1 MATLVIDLMDRR
13 PIWALPEW
21 ARESIA
27 ASVPRGWTV
36 TFMETPAD
44 GSGDGVQR
52 APPELLAEVAD
63 ARVYMGYGI
72 PKEVLEVAPGL
83 KWVHSGAAG
92 VGSSL
97 GRAMLERDVFF
108 TNSAGIHAAPMSE
121 TALAMI
127 LYFTRGLD
135 IAVRA
140 QRAGQWSARSYWAA
154 DAPVTELGGA
164 TVGIVGYGGI
174 GREVAR
180 KAAALGSRV
189 LAVRRTGGAVAGEGI
204 RILTGE
210 RGLSR
215 VMSESDYVVLAV
227 PETRE
232 TGGMIDRQRLQ
243 SMKAGSVLINVARGR
258 LVDEDALLD
267 MLDSGH
273 LRGAGL
279 DVFHEEPLPAG
290 HPFYGHPGVLL
301 TPHVSATTRRFWE
314 RETELITDNIGR
326 FVRGEPLRNLVDK
339 NTGY

>member
-1 MATLVIDLMDRR
+1 M
-13 PIWALPEW
+13 
-21 ARESIA
+21 ARETGFSA
-27 ASVPRGWTV
+27 PRPNSWPRLPTPGSTWDTGFRRRFWRPRRGW
-36 TFMETPAD
+36 
-44 GSGDGVQR
+44 G
-52 APPELLAEVAD
+52 
-63 ARVYMGYGI
+63 
-72 PKEVLEVAPGL
+72 
-83 KWVHSGAAG
+83 WVHSGAAG

-97 GRAMLERDVFF
+97 SPAMLERDVLF

-127 LYFTRGLD
+127 MYFTRGLD

-140 QRAGQWSARSYWAA
+140 QRAGQWSAPSYWAA
-154 DAPVTELGGA
+154 DAPVTELSGA

-189 LAVRRTGGAVAGEGI
+189 LAVRRTGGAVEGEEI
-204 RILTGE
+204 RVLTGE

-232 TGGMIDRQRLQ
+232 TLGMINRQRLR
-243 SMKAGSVLINVARGR
+243 SMKAGSVFINVARGR

-267 MLDSGH
+267 VLDSGH

-279 DVFHEEPLPAG
+279 DVFREEPLPPG
-290 HPFYGHPGVLL
+290 HPFYRSPQYADDAPCLGDDATLLGEGDRAYHREYRALCARRTAAQPGGQEGGLL
-301 TPHVSATTRRFWE
+301 SRGDA
-314 RETELITDNIGR
+314 GR
-326 FVRGEPLRNLVDK
+326 
-339 NTGY
+339 